1 MTKRLKLFVI
11 IGRDRGSFEDNRVG
25 ALGSSRF
32 LGLRAVGPEA
42 ESCANGTKTWIKGV
56 EGSWIWQQATKR

>member
-25 ALGSSRF
+25 AWGSSRF
-32 LGLRAVGPEA
+32 LGLSAVGPEA
-42 ESCANGTKTWIKGV
+42 EPCANGAIGAKDV
-56 EGSWIWQQATKR
+56 DKRS